1 MDWLGQWLKS
11 VIMIVLFAAF
21 VDMILPGKKM
31 ERYARVVLSFLI
43 LLTLLGPIV
52 SLLTD
57 SPENKLAAEL
67 RQLERGSADEA
78 QLDAILAQAEQF
90 KEQQRNQSLQ
100 WAGEELARVMKEDI
114 SRETGERVQS
124 VRVVLAL
131 GKSEELS
138 EAVIQSV
145 SVKLVPDQSEPAEPD
160 SEITH
165 KPIGI
170 TPVDAIDVNIHST
183 PHPNTD
189 KPDAES
195 GSVQEASSAEAKS
208 RVQPVREFLSSQWD
222 LKPEQITVE
231 LPGADSDTTL

>member
-114 SRETGERVQS
+114 SRETGSVYRACRLSWRLANRKSCRKQSFSRSVSSSCRISRRRRSPTPRSPINQS
-124 VRVVLAL
+124 V
-131 GKSEELS
+131 
-138 EAVIQSV
+138 
-145 SVKLVPDQSEPAEPD
+145 
-160 SEITH
+160 
-165 KPIGI
+165 
-170 TPVDAIDVNIHST
+170 
-183 PHPNTD
+183 
-189 KPDAES
+189 
-195 GSVQEASSAEAKS
+195 
-208 RVQPVREFLSSQWD
+208 
-222 LKPEQITVE
+222 
-231 LPGADSDTTL
+231 